1 MEFKSNTK
9 QRNRTIQGLRSFKDT
24 LPTNVRK
31 IIKKKGRIYSETLD
45 NWRYIVGDELFKVC
59 YPKSFKSSNKLGSSI
74 LNIMVKRGHEV
85 DMEYSKNLIIE
96 KMNKFFEYKVV
107 EKVKLITFEG
117 DQEKFM
123 KKIKKDVIKSEY
135 LEKISSIKNDKIK
148 NSLLELS
155 KLLKKNEKNSFNNI
169 VLGLFSS

>member
-59 YPKSFKSSNKLGSSI
+59 YPKSFKSTNKLGLSI

-107 EKVKLITFEG
+107 EKIKLITFEG
-117 DQEKFM
+117 DQEKFK
-123 KKIKKDVIKSEY
+123 KKIKKDVTKSKY

-155 KLLKKNEKNSFNNI
+155 KLFKKK
-169 VLGLFSS
+169 

>member
-96 KMNKFFEYKVV
+96 KMNKFFEYKIV

-117 DQEKFM
+117 DQEKFK
-123 KKIKKDVIKSEY
+123 KKIKKDVTKSEY

-155 KLLKKNEKNSFNNI
+155 KLLKKK
-169 VLGLFSS
+169 

>member
-59 YPKSFKSSNKLGSSI
+59 YPKSFKSSNKLTSNI

-117 DQEKFM
+117 DQEKFK
-123 KKIKKDVIKSEY
+123 KKIKKDVTKSEY

-155 KLLKKNEKNSFNNI
+155 KLLKKK
-169 VLGLFSS
+169 

>member
-1 MEFKSNTK
+1 MEFKYNTK

-24 LPTNVRK
+24 LPTKVRR

-45 NWRYIVGDELFKVC
+45 NWRYIVSDELFKVG
-59 YPKSFKSSNKLGSSI
+59 YPKSFRSSNKLGGSI

-96 KMNKFFEYKVV
+96 KINKFFGYNVV
-107 EKVKLITFEG
+107 EKIKLITFEG
-117 DQEKFM
+117 DQEKFK
-123 KKIKKDVIKSEY
+123 KKIKKDVTKSEY
-135 LEKISSIKNDKIK
+135 LEKISGIKNDKIK

-155 KLLKKNEKNSFNNI
+155 RYFKKK
-169 VLGLFSS
+169 

>member
-117 DQEKFM
+117 DQEKFK
-123 KKIKKDVIKSEY
+123 KKIKKDVTKSEY
-135 LEKISSIKNDKIK
+135 LEKISSIKNTRFYI
-148 NSLLELS
+148 
-155 KLLKKNEKNSFNNI
+155 
-169 VLGLFSS
+169 